1 MRFLVSLS
9 SLVFLATSVTSL
21 PYHEPQSYNLNS
33 RASRSGI
40 LCDVNFRSGTEY
52 AECGSKELGYDATGN
67 KLVPYNPKQT
77 GATTLPGMDCDH
89 KIELDQ
95 IFSLIKTAVAD
106 AGQPLDGWCKAHK
119 KQMEAFRKIANSS
132 KNLIKVPRKVNQA
145 KKAFTYKEGTG
156 DSIAFDANIYRALD
170 GYMEEYVNKDIS
182 DKLKELGE
190 GLRTLDPAV
199 FTQDELDKWGK
210 TVTSTGVK
218 VQEAAAKKAKSK
230 CGQPSRRSLLGGI
243 IGKFL
248 GKRQAGCSK
257 DGGRD
262 SSNANGGDGAGPIK
276 TPVPVPPAQAAAEA
290 LAFCALQP
298 EVCAAVGGLA
308 AVRAQILA
316 GTFIP
321 PLKDGDSSKGVL
333 TSTKA
338 QSSQSKTGSGRQT
351 GSKASTTH
359 TASRSHQTSS
369 KARAGTSTSAMSKAR
384 TSTSHTGV
392 RSTEKTS
399 TLRSS
404 TVSHAS
410 KTPGTRSGVKPTS
423 ATTVKSASLAN
434 IPHSSKHS
442 TTTLSSSAS
451 VNPYSAAVSNLPEH
465 TASSSYFASM
475 SSAHA
480 SQASAGSI
488 ASLQSISA
496 ASAAALSS
504 SQAQASLSAAAID
517 SSARSSASAL
527 EASLSAA
534 AIASSAQTK
543 DQPPNT
549 TQPGY
554 TPSGYHCRWM
564 YTSLFHSYQEWV
576 CKSDDDMPHA
586 PEGHI
591 TPIKKRLMLPRATST
606 PYDVQPLT
614 FSSTTTEL

>member
-1 MRFLVSLS
+1 
-9 SLVFLATSVTSL
+9 
-21 PYHEPQSYNLNS
+21 
-33 RASRSGI
+33 
-40 LCDVNFRSGTEY
+40 
-52 AECGSKELGYDATGN
+52 
-67 KLVPYNPKQT
+67 
-77 GATTLPGMDCDH
+77 MDCDH
-89 KIELDQ
+89 KVELDQ
-95 IFSLIKTAVAD
+95 IFSRVKKAVAD
-106 AGQPLDGWCKAHK
+106 AGQTLKGWCDAHGD
-119 KQMEAFRKIANSS
+119 QMDAFRETLNAP
-132 KNLIKVPRKVNQA
+132 KNLVKIPRKVNQA

-156 DSIAFDANIYRALD
+156 DSRAFDANVYRALD
-170 GYMEEYVNKDIS
+170 SYMEGYVNKDMS
-182 DKLKELGE
+182 DNLKELEE

-199 FTQDELDKWGK
+199 FTQAQLDEWRAIVTK
-210 TVTSTGVK
+210 TGEK
-218 VQEAAAKKAKSK
+218 VQDAAAKKATSK
-230 CGQPSRRSLLGGI
+230 CGQPSRRGLLGDI
-243 IGKFL
+243 MGKFL
-248 GKRQAGCSK
+248 GKRQTGCSK
-257 DGGRD
+257 DGGRGSGD
-262 SSNANGGDGAGPIK
+262 ANGGDGAGPIK

-308 AVRAQILA
+308 AVRGQILA

-338 QSSQSKTGSGRQT
+338 QSSQSKTGSGRHT

-359 TASRSHQTSS
+359 TASSSHQTSS
-369 KARAGTSTSAMSKAR
+369 KARAGTSTSSMSKTR

-392 RSTEKTS
+392 RSTAKTS

-410 KTPGTRSGVKPTS
+410 KTPGTRSSVKPAS

-442 TTTLSSSAS
+442 TTAVPSSSS

-480 SQASAGSI
+480 SQASAASI

-586 PEGHI
+586 PEGQI
-591 TPIKKRLMLPRATST
+591 TPIKKRLMLPRPTST

>member
-1 MRFLVSLS
+1 
-9 SLVFLATSVTSL
+9 
-21 PYHEPQSYNLNS
+21 
-33 RASRSGI
+33 
-40 LCDVNFRSGTEY
+40 
-52 AECGSKELGYDATGN
+52 
-67 KLVPYNPKQT
+67 
-77 GATTLPGMDCDH
+77 MDCDH
-89 KIELDQ
+89 KVELDQ
-95 IFSLIKTAVAD
+95 IFDLIKTSVAK
-106 AGQPLDGWCKAHK
+106 AGQSLEVWCEEHK
-119 KQMEAFRKIANSS
+119 DQMKAFRTSTNSAQ
-132 KNLIKVPRKVNQA
+132 NLVKVPRNINQA
-145 KKAFTYKEGTG
+145 KKAFVAKGGSG
-156 DSIAFDANIYRALD
+156 DSRAYDANVYRALGD
-170 GYMEEYVNKDIS
+170 YMQQVNKNMPDTLKI
-182 DKLKELGE
+182 LKEGFQKM
-190 GLRTLDPAV
+190 DPDV
-199 FTQDELDKWGK
+199 FTQARMTTWGR
-210 TVTSTGVK
+210 TVTKTGKK
-218 VQEAAAKKAKSK
+218 VQKATMEKATTKKATKKATTKKAKSK
-230 CGQPSRRSLLGGI
+230 CSAPSRRGVLGDFFAR
-243 IGKFL
+243 FL
-248 GKRQAGCSK
+248 GKRQADCPN
-257 DGGRD
+257 DGDRETG
-262 SSNANGGDGAGPIK
+262 NGKGGNETGPVK
-276 TPVPVPPAQAAAEA
+276 TPVPIPPAQAAAEA

-338 QSSQSKTGSGRQT
+338 QSSQSKTGAGRQA

-359 TASRSHQTSS
+359 TASDSHQTSS
-369 KARAGTSTSAMSKAR
+369 KARAGTSTSATSKTR

-392 RSTEKTS
+392 RSTTKTS
-399 TLRSS
+399 RLRSS

-442 TTTLSSSAS
+442 TTAVSSSAS

-480 SQASAGSI
+480 SQASAASI

-504 SQAQASLSAAAID
+504 SQAQ
-517 SSARSSASAL
+517 
-527 EASLSAA
+527 ASLSAA

-606 PYDVQPLT
+606 PYDVQPRT